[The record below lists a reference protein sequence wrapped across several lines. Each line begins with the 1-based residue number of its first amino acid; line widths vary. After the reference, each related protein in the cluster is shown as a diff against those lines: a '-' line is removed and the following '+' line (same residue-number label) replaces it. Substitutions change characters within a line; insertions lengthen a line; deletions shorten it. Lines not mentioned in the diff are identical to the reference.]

1 MSSQLNLV
9 KEAQKLPYDV
19 KKQYLLRQKE
29 TDIHKLLLV
38 MINRLGDKYS
48 AEITH
53 GKDEHGR
60 DLVVKERDPLGAQ
73 YIGVIVKIGNRNGE
87 LTGKTARE
95 IDEVIS
101 QAKQAISH
109 PCPLHELEA
118 GAVKINQLWIFFIG
132 RLTGN
137 ASGRIEVEL
146 KDASKRIFA
155 LEPTI
160 SLFTDHYPEIF
171 FDPVLA
177 EFVEANLNKLENM
190 ALTADKHK
198 SLKTKYINPWVSKWE
213 SAGDITEALSTVIY
227 SKKMPFQKLT
237 DVISSGRRIILT
249 GDPGTG
255 KTTAL
260 IKIAS
265 DMLEDNF
272 TLKSKKPTQSGFE
285 VPILIKAKEIVEKTP
300 DEIYAEF
307 MTVAELQSQL
317 SIKTLLVDGL
327 DEINV
332 DKRDEC
338 LKSATRFADKFN
350 CGLVISCRK
359 IPMIMNVLSSFS
371 RYELLPLDYNQ
382 AISLVEQ
389 SIKDK
394 QLVEILKYGILHD
407 ELKMKLTPLAIEL
420 LIEVATFEREVPAS
434 LTEIF
439 ERFTDV
445 SCGKYDKGRGIESVF
460 EHHIKKRFLAELAW
474 DEFYLKERL
483 EIPRETLDMFIKNY
497 GGKYSWDQPTFKQFI
512 TEIERSGLLR
522 VDDNV
527 SFWHRSFL
535 DFFVAYRISERR
547 TEYPTLSQDIANIYF
562 NDLWTDVAF
571 YYIGIQRVISPEIAN
586 NIAEYPSDDYD
597 VCIYKVLI
605 GRLLQAGW
613 HTASKEKAKAI
624 KMGLQNITHV
634 RNYVDKLLST
644 ADTRLPVI
652 FSDLFYM
659 NISEYS
665 FGSRTLLVD
674 TNSVC
679 DSFINDCD
687 LTSFSNCV
695 LLLWAQR
702 SRLTEDE
709 KNRRIGSLLE
719 TLVKLEKEGKL
730 SVRDKFVNLF
740 MLEQIETENK
750 KVLRSIRR
758 KIDRTKKL
766 YPADMQRLLPPPKT
780 RAALSFKRTMRRGK

>member
-9 KEAQKLPYDV
+9 KEAQKLPYDT
-19 KKQYLLRQKE
+19 KKQYLLKQKE
-29 TDIHKLLLV
+29 TDIHKLLLA
-38 MINRLGDKYS
+38 MIDRLGDRYS

-53 GKDEHGR
+53 GRDEHGR
-60 DLVVKERDPLGAQ
+60 DLVVKERDQLGDQ

-87 LTGKTARE
+87 LTGKTAGE

-109 PCPLHELEA
+109 PCILRELEA
-118 GAVKINQLWIFFIG
+118 GAVKINQLWVFFIG
-132 RLTGN
+132 RLTES
-137 ASGRIEVEL
+137 ASNRIEVEL

-155 LEPTI
+155 LEQTI
-160 SLFTDHYPEIF
+160 RLFTDHYPEIF
-171 FDPVLA
+171 FDSVLA
-177 EFVEANLNKLENM
+177 EFVEANLNKLENI
-190 ALTADKHK
+190 ALTTDKHK
-198 SLKTKYINPWVSKWE
+198 LLKTKYVNPWVSKWE
-213 SAGDITEALSTVIY
+213 SASDITEALSTVIY

-237 DVISSGRRIILT
+237 DVISSGGRMILT
-249 GDPGTG
+249 GDPGVG

-260 IKIAS
+260 VKIAS
-265 DMLEDNF
+265 DMLQNNF
-272 TLKSKKPTQSGFE
+272 MLKSKNPTQRTLE
-285 VPILIKAKEIVEKTP
+285 VPILIKAKEAIEKTP

-307 MTVAELQSQL
+307 MTVFELQSQL
-317 SIKTLLVDGL
+317 SISTLLIDGL
-327 DEINV
+327 DEINI

-338 LKSATRFADKFN
+338 LKNATRFADKFN

-359 IPMIMNVLSSFS
+359 IPMIMNVLSPFS
-371 RYELLPLDYNQ
+371 RYELLPFDYNQ
-382 AISLVEQ
+382 AITLMQQ

-394 QLVEILKYGILHD
+394 RLMEILKDGILHD

-420 LIEVATFEREVPAS
+420 LIEVATVEREVPAS
-434 LTEIF
+434 LVEIF

-474 DEFYLKERL
+474 DEYYLKDRV
-483 EIPRETLDMFIKNY
+483 EIPRETFDLFIKNY
-497 GGKYSWDQPTFKQFI
+497 GEKYSWGQPTFKQFI
-512 TEIERSGLLR
+512 AEIQRSGLLR

-527 SFWHRSFL
+527 NFWHRSFL
-535 DFFVAYRISERR
+535 EFFVAYRISERR
-547 TEYPTLSQDIANIYF
+547 TEYTTLSEDIANIYF

-571 YYIGIQRVISPEIAN
+571 YYIGIQRVISPEITN
-586 NIAEYPSDDYD
+586 SIAEYPLDDYD

-613 HTASKEKAKAI
+613 HTTSKGKIKAI
-624 KMGLQNITHV
+624 KIGLQNIAHM
-634 RNYVDKLLST
+634 RDYVDKLLST
-644 ADTRLPVI
+644 EGARLPVI
-652 FSDLFYM
+652 FSDFFYM
-659 NISEYS
+659 HISEYS
-665 FGSRTLLVD
+665 FGSRTLLVE
-674 TNSVC
+674 TNAVC
-679 DSFINDCD
+679 DNLINDCD
-687 LTSFSNCV
+687 FTSLRNCV

-709 KNRRIGSLLE
+709 KNKRIGNLLE
-719 TLVKLEKEGKL
+719 TLAKLEKEGRL
-730 SVRDKFVNLF
+730 LVRDKFVNLF

-758 KIDRTKKL
+758 KISRTKKL

-780 RAALSFKRTMRRGK
+780 RASLSFKRTIRRGK